1 MQLDL
6 NLLTALDALLEEGS
20 VTDAAARL
28 HVSAPAMSRTLGR
41 IRRATGDQILV
52 RTGRTMTPTPRALA
66 LRATVHE
73 LVQQAQA
80 VLSPQTEVD
89 LARLE
94 RTFILK
100 WHDALAAAA
109 GPALLRALRTQAPGV
124 RLRFLAE
131 GATDTH
137 DPRRGDIDLEATS
150 SEPSSPEI
158 RHEIMGH
165 DRLVLA
171 MRPGHP
177 LAGGAVALED
187 YAVAEHITVSRRGRL
202 RDPVDDALQALGLTR
217 RVVVA
222 APTNATALQF
232 VRHHDLV
239 VAVPELVSRP
249 LLDDLGLRVRPLPTP
264 LAMPAIPIY
273 VAWHQRYDNDPA
285 HTWLRG
291 QARTALRGVC
301 ATPEE
306 PFTATPPG
314 AAGSRGSETGR
325 VAAEVGVVD
334 EEGDRDPVG
343 ETELRHRGGHV

>member
-89 LARLE
+89 LSRLE

-109 GPALLRALRTQAPGV
+109 GPALLSTLRTQAPGV

-131 GATDTH
+131 AATDTH

-165 DRLVLA
+165 DRLVLV
-171 MRPGHP
+171 MQPGHP
-177 LAGGAVALED
+177 LDSGAPTLED
-187 YAVAEHITVSRRGRL
+187 YAAAEHVTVSRRGRL
-202 RDPVDDALQALGLTR
+202 RDPVDDALQALGLIR
-217 RVVVA
+217 QVVVA

-249 LLDDLGLRVRPLPTP
+249 LLDDFGLCTRPLPEP
-264 LAMPAIPIY
+264 LTMPAIPIY

-291 QARTALRGVC
+291 QARTALTRAC
-301 ATPEE
+301 AEPTALPATPS
-306 PFTATPPG
+306 FVTA
-314 AAGSRGSETGR
+314 ADSCDET
-325 VAAEVGVVD
+325 VG
-334 EEGDRDPVG
+334 P
-343 ETELRHRGGHV
+343 L